1 MNWKINELEIQLR
14 SREAT
19 ESEIRQ
25 INQDLETRCQ
35 DYESSIAS
43 IQPKYQEALNDRGRF
58 EHELNLALL
67 RQTNLRKDLD
77 NKDAEL
83 TKLREQKTA
92 LDAELTDARA
102 ALSSSSIPEIAEMGK
117 LKEELAKERS
127 EKERLQKRLTNM
139 QGDLEYMRNN
149 YQNSSTMAAEHASEN
164 QALQAEVAELREK
177 AKENTVRIHEIQESA
192 EIEEYVRRIREL
204 KEENGELERELE
216 RKSEELKAL
225 MNGRRATRGTSVPR
239 SPRMGTGGTMSPG
252 PRPMGRA
259 MQMGGI
265 GMAMG
270 GVIGGGNGGSR
281 GNSPGPG
288 ELGGFRGTGTFV
300 GEALFQ
306 ERGAPGGV
314 RWGNHLQQ

>member
-1 MNWKINELEIQLR
+1 
-14 SREAT
+14 
-19 ESEIRQ
+19 
-25 INQDLETRCQ
+25 
-35 DYESSIAS
+35 
-43 IQPKYQEALNDRGRF
+43 
-58 EHELNLALL
+58 
-67 RQTNLRKDLD
+67 
-77 NKDAEL
+77 
-83 TKLREQKTA
+83 
-92 LDAELTDARA
+92 
-102 ALSSSSIPEIAEMGK
+102 MGN

-127 EKERLQKRLTNM
+127 EKELLQKRLTNM

-149 YQNSSTMAAEHASEN
+149 YQNSSTLAAEHASEN
-164 QALQAEVAELREK
+164 LALQTELKELREK
-177 AKENTVRIHEIQESA
+177 AKANTVRIHQIQKSG
-192 EIEEYVRRIREL
+192 EIEEYVRRVREL

-216 RKSEELKAL
+216 RKGEELRAM

-252 PRPMGRA
+252 LRPIGRA

-270 GVIGGGNGGSR
+270 GVVGAGNGGSR
-281 GNSPGPG
+281 GNSPAPG

-306 ERGAPGGV
+306 ERSTPGGV